1 MTSASDFNLPKTTNS
16 ILNLRGQRL
25 HFRYFLPP
33 DLNNTRSII
42 FFLHGYSGHSSRPE
56 VQRAASILTGS
67 TMATGNRALFCLEF
81 AGHGYSEGV
90 RALIM
95 NHEDLID
102 DAEQFVRRLMT
113 GATVC
118 DGDDFECGLNTVQWQ
133 TIQKIPFYVMGQS
146 MGGGVAVFLAQRLE
160 ALAGFYGTILLAPAL
175 STSMPHWIV
184 VALLENT
191 VGSCLPQE
199 EMPSFMN
206 KLSDHRKT
214 WKVRSVVQIY
224 HKYAYVYR
232 FISYICNR
240 MMIQYNLQTWIH
252 GAKKAR

>member
-1 MTSASDFNLPKTTNS
+1 MRNS
-16 ILNLRGQRL
+16 RGQCL

-33 DLNNTRSII
+33 NLDNTHSVV

-56 VQRAASILTGS
+56 VQRAASILTSS
-67 TMATGNRALFCLEF
+67 TMASGNRAFFCLEF

-102 DAEQFVRRLMT
+102 DAEQFVRRVMI

-118 DGDDFECGLNTVQWQ
+118 SDEDFECGLNTAQWQ
-133 TIQKIPFYVMGQS
+133 VLQKKPFYVMGQS

-160 ALAGFYGTILLAPAL
+160 VLAAFRGTILLAPAL
-175 STSMPHWIV
+175 STSMPHWVV

-191 VGSCLPQE
+191 VGKCLPQE

-206 KLSDHRKT
+206 KLSDQRRT
-214 WKVRSVVQIY
+214 WKVRSV
-224 HKYAYVYR
+224 
-232 FISYICNR
+232 
-240 MMIQYNLQTWIH
+240 
-252 GAKKAR
+252 